1 MAAITAKM
9 VNDLR
14 AKTGVGMMDCK
25 KALVETD
32 GNFDEAIKILR
43 EKGLGK
49 ADKKA
54 GRIAAE
60 GVVDIMVKDD
70 VAAIIEVNA
79 ETDFVA
85 KNETFK
91 NFVKGILKVIVEN
104 KPADV
109 DALKALRYDD
119 NFETVEA
126 KLKDMIYTI
135 GENMNIRRFAIVEG
149 VFSTYIHGS
158 GMAGVIVKFNAC
170 PCLKDNEEF
179 AEMAKNVALQIAAGT
194 PPTYVTR
201 EEVPQSVLDEEKEIL
216 IAQIKNDE
224 KNANKPDAIIE
235 KMVQGRIGKFYERSC
250 LVDQAY
256 VKDDSMTVGK
266 YVESVAKKLDKDIS
280 VHSFLLFERGE
291 GLEKREDNF
300 AEEIAQLTGQA
311 Q

>member
-32 GNFDEAIKILR
+32 GNFDEAIKVLR

-60 GVVDIMVKDD
+60 GVVDIAVEGD

-91 NFVKGILKVIVEN
+91 AFVRGILKVIVEN
-104 KPADV
+104 KPADLE
-109 DALKALRYDD
+109 ALKALPYDAE
-119 NFETVEA
+119 FTVEA

-135 GENMNIRRFAIVEG
+135 GENMNIRRFQVVEG
-149 VFSTYIHGS
+149 VTSSYIHGN

-170 PCLKDNEEF
+170 PCLKDNAEF
-179 AEMAKNVALQIAAGT
+179 CEMAKNVALQIAAGT
-194 PPTYVTR
+194 PPTYVNR
-201 EEVPQSVLDEEKEIL
+201 DEVPASVLEEEKNIL
-216 IAQIKNDE
+216 MAQIKNDE
-224 KNANKPDAIIE
+224 KNANKPDAIIA
-235 KMVQGRIGKFYERSC
+235 KMVEGRIGKFYEKSC
-250 LVDQAY
+250 LVDQQY
-256 VKDDSMTVGK
+256 VKDEALTVGK
-266 YVESVAKKLDKDIS
+266 YVEQVAKSLDKDIS
-280 VHSFLLFERGE
+280 VNSFVLFERGE
-291 GLEKREDNF
+291 GLEKREDDF
-300 AEEIAQLTGQA
+300 AEEIAKLTGQ

>member
-14 AKTGVGMMDCK
+14 SKTGAGMMECK

-32 GNFDEAIKILR
+32 GNFDEAIKVLR

-60 GVVDIMVKDD
+60 GVVDIYVEGNT
-70 VAAIIEVNA
+70 AAMIEVNA

-91 NFVKGILKVIVEN
+91 AFVKGILKVIVDK

-109 DALKALRYDD
+109 DALKALPYDAD
-119 NFETVEA
+119 FETVEA
-126 KLKDMIYTI
+126 KLKDMIFTI
-135 GENMNIRRFAIVEG
+135 GENMNIRRFVIVDG
-149 VFSTYIHGS
+149 VTSTYIHGG
-158 GMAGVIVKFNAC
+158 GMAGVIVKFATDDATAA
-170 PCLKDNEEF
+170 KAEF
-179 AEMAKNVALQIAAGT
+179 AEYAKNICLQIAAGT

-201 EEVPQSVLDEEKEIL
+201 EEVPASVLEEEKAIL

-224 KNANKPDAIIE
+224 KNANKPEQIIA
-235 KMVQGRIGKFYERSC
+235 KMVEGRIGKFYEKAC
-250 LVDQAY
+250 LVEQLY
-256 VKDDSMTVGK
+256 VKDDSLTIAK
-266 YVESVAKKLDKDIS
+266 YTASVAKELGADIAIE
-280 VHSFLLFERGE
+280 SFVLFEKGE
-291 GLEKREDNF
+291 GLEKREDDF
-300 AEEIAQLTGQA
+300 AEEIAKLTGKA
-311 Q
+311 